1 MITVMVPLNSNNNN
15 NNNNSHSNNHSNNGS
30 NSSNG
35 GNGAGGSAG
44 GNGGGSHNNH
54 TTVALVNGING
65 SAASVSMLTSAAAAG
80 VSGMSG
86 TGAAQAAAQL
96 GSSSDNTEQSLCEGS
111 GFGVVGRRTSSMKK
125 PTVVAGPS
133 GGHHNQLKPEAGG
146 IGSGSGGE
154 QKTILLKLPAQ
165 QVIDSEQLIVS
176 KR

>member
-1 MITVMVPLNSNNNN
+1 
-15 NNNNSHSNNHSNNGS
+15 
-30 NSSNG
+30 
-35 GNGAGGSAG
+35 
-44 GNGGGSHNNH
+44 
-54 TTVALVNGING
+54 
-65 SAASVSMLTSAAAAG
+65 MLTSAAAAG

-86 TGAAQAAAQL
+86 TGGAQAAAAQL
-96 GSSSDNTEQSLCEGS
+96 GSSSDNTEQSLGEGS
-111 GFGVVGRRTSSMKK
+111 GFGVAGRRTSSMKK

-146 IGSGSGGE
+146 E